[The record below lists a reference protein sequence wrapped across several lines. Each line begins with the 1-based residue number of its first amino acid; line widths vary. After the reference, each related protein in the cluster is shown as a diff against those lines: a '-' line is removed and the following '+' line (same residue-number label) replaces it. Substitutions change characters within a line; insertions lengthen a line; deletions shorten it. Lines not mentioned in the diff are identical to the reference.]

1 MQFFRKIFPLP
12 LFLFLHFSALQ
23 AEDDP
28 LDKIIR
34 ISTQLSDSQSALASI
49 HALGGGQ
56 SGGLTNLNFKVDIDS
71 HSYFIRCSCSQ
82 NHLLGS
88 SMEMEWRCSK
98 MASAA
103 GLAPKTLLYDSD
115 EGILVTDFVETHGKD
130 VNLRDPSSLLKFC
143 ALVKNLHNL
152 DIEFPNQFCPFESIG
167 SYVKN
172 ALEAGAEIPD
182 VVFSKLL
189 PLIVR
194 LKPKVKAISQTA
206 PCHLDLHHGNVL
218 DDGDRMWLIDW
229 EYSAMGDPYFDLAT
243 VASTENFSDR
253 EMQQLLQ
260 TYLGGKRPEPEEFSR
275 LYLMRILADA
285 RWALWC
291 YLQAKI
297 SPIDFEFKCWGKDF
311 LEQSLIRLDQVFPE
325 DVLK

>member
-1 MQFFRKIFPLP
+1 MQFIRKIFPLP
-12 LFLFLHFSALQ
+12 LFLFLNFSILH

-34 ISTQLSDSQSALASI
+34 VSTQLTNSKSAFAAI
-49 HALGGGQ
+49 HTLD
-56 SGGLTNLNFKVDIDS
+56 GGLTNLNFKVDIDS

-82 NHLLGS
+82 NRLLGS
-88 SMEMEWRCSK
+88 SMEMEWHCSK

-103 GLAPKTLLYDSD
+103 GLAPKAHLYDSD

-143 ALVKNLHNL
+143 SLVKSLHSL
-152 DIEFPNQFCPFESIG
+152 DVEFPNHFCPFESIG
-167 SYVKN
+167 NYVKN
-172 ALEAGAEIPD
+172 ALEAGADIPD
-182 VVFSKLL
+182 AVFSKLL
-189 PLIVR
+189 PLIAR
-194 LKPKVKAISQTA
+194 LKPKVKAFSQTA

-218 DDGDRMWLIDW
+218 DDGKRMWLIDW

-243 VASTENFSDR
+243 VASTENFSDS

-260 TYLGGKRPEPEEFSR
+260 AYLEGRKPEPEEFSR

-291 YLQAKI
+291 YLQAEI
-297 SPIDFEFKCWGKDF
+297 SPIDFEFKCWGEDF
-311 LEQSLIRLDQVFPE
+311 LEQSLLRLDQVFPG
-325 DVLK
+325 DI